1 MDLRSQT
8 TLRTKKLGVLIRDVR
23 LAARRNLEECARAI
37 GVTKGVFRA
46 YEEGRRAPSLPELE
60 FLVYYLKLPIDHFW
74 GKASISEDQAEAEAL
89 DLAQLIELRQR
100 MIGAL
105 LRQERN
111 TASVSIKSLT
121 QDTGIPAGRIKAYEL
136 GQRAIPV
143 PELEALLT
151 ALGGRIETF
160 FDQSGP
166 IGEWMIDQKS
176 VQQFLDLPKELQAF
190 VCQPVNRPFLELA
203 MKLSSMSTDKLRS
216 VAEGLLDITL

>member
-1 MDLRSQT
+1 MDIRTQT

-23 LAARRNLEECARAI
+23 LAARRNLDECAKAI

-60 FLVYYLKLPIDHFW
+60 ILVYYLKLPIDHFW
-74 GKASISEDQAEAEAL
+74 GKASISTGETATEPL
-89 DLAQLIELRQR
+89 DLPRLVELRQR

-111 TASVSIKSLT
+111 SASISIKALSLE
-121 QDTGIPAGRIKAYEL
+121 TGMSAARIKAYEL

-151 ALGGRIETF
+151 ALGGHIENF
-160 FDQSGP
+160 FDHSGP
-166 IGEWMIDQKS
+166 VGEWITDQKFME
-176 VQQFLDLPKELQAF
+176 QFLDLPKELQAF
-190 VCQPVNRPFLELA
+190 VCQPVNRPYIELA
-203 MKLSSMSTDKLRS
+203 MKLSSMQTDKLRS

>member
-1 MDLRSQT
+1 MDIRSQT

-23 LAARRNLEECARAI
+23 LSARRNIDECAKAV

-60 FLVYYLKLPIDHFW
+60 ILVYYLRLSIDHFW
-74 GKASISEDQAEAEAL
+74 GKASISNEQLASEPL
-89 DLAQLIELRQR
+89 DLPQLMELRQR

-111 TASVSIKSLT
+111 TASLSVKALT
-121 QDTGIPAGRIKAYEL
+121 QETGIPAGRIKAYEL
-136 GQRAIPV
+136 GERAIPL

-166 IGEWMIDQKS
+166 IGQWMKDQKS
-176 VQQFLDLPKELQAF
+176 MQQFLGLPKELQAF
-190 VCQPVNRPFLELA
+190 VCQPVNRPYLELA

>member
-74 GKASISEDQAEAEAL
+74 GKASISGDQADAEAL
-89 DLAQLIELRQR
+89 DLPQLIELRQR

-121 QDTGIPAGRIKAYEL
+121 QDTGIPSGRIKAYEL